1 MHFFLPW
8 YANSGMNGNLEAA
21 EKDGLILVLFMNPAL
36 YGYWAGG
43 VTMPVKSD
51 LTRIVFWRYCLCFI
65 HCIKSFKIIEFPIYY
80 LITSVNCLKLSE
92 IDYFF
97 LISFTTF

>member
-1 MHFFLPW
+1 
-8 YANSGMNGNLEAA
+8 MNGNLEAA

-36 YGYWAGG
+36 KYLAGG

-51 LTRIVFWRYCLCFI
+51 LTRIVLWRYCLCFI
-65 HCIKSFKIIEFPIYY
+65 HCIKSFKIIEFLIYY
-80 LITSVNCLKLSE
+80 LITSVSYLKLSE

-97 LISFTTF
+97 LISFTAF